1 MIYPQN
7 IELQL
12 FLVPE
17 RQAAFNDTKSW
28 SHQSSLLWQS
38 VTLLV
43 VLKIIK
49 TMIFFQKEALSFQ
62 NSSTASAPPKSLT
75 NVILKFVVEEIK
87 ASIQFHSLLLCGC

>member
-28 SHQSSLLWQS
+28 SQHFINPRFFGSL
-38 VTLLV
+38 
-43 VLKIIK
+43 
-49 TMIFFQKEALSFQ
+49 
-62 NSSTASAPPKSLT
+62 
-75 NVILKFVVEEIK
+75 
-87 ASIQFHSLLLCGC
+87 